1 MKNIPSNW
9 ICRNE
14 RKPDENLLR
23 NKRYSPVLLEILAKR
38 GITTE
43 DGITKFL
50 NTSITNLYEP
60 AGLHGINKAVER
72 IKQSLKKNERIII
85 FGDYDADGII
95 SATIIYKFL
104 KKLGLEADVY
114 IPDRFEEGYDLSTGF
129 LKRVLKECKHDLI
142 IAVDCGTNCTK
153 VHDFVKKNQC
163 PDIIVCDHHNQ
174 SINLSDIPERYIII
188 NPKLENSEYE
198 FKYLSG
204 AAVTFK
210 FVTAILRNLDDK
222 YKKSFEKDYLTNLLD
237 LVAISTIADI
247 MPLVDENRIIVK
259 KGLNILQKTKNPGL
273 KKMID
278 NLFEGKKLLDE
289 YDVGFIIAPRLNAA
303 GRVKKAETGF
313 NLLTK
318 DGDILDE
325 IVSELNIFNDKRQR
339 TQKKIFDEIIKN
351 NDFDSIISEK
361 RIFIG
366 KSENWNEGVLGIVA
380 SDIAKEFN
388 IPAILF
394 REFKG
399 KLKGSG
405 RSTGKFDLY
414 ENLVRLDNLFDSFG
428 GHRLACGIRMDV
440 INYGAFYESLIE
452 IARETLT
459 ISDIEKKNIYDME
472 ISFKEIRK
480 GISKNINMLK
490 PFGYE
495 NPKPVFITGDCE
507 IVDFSYIS
515 GGKHV
520 KLKLKQDEII
530 VDALIFKADERI
542 KTKIIKNKKVNI
554 LYKIEENNWGGL
566 KTTQLIV
573 LDLF

>member
-1 MKNIPSNW
+1 
-9 ICRNE
+9 
-14 RKPDENLLR
+14 
-23 NKRYSPVLLEILAKR
+23 
-38 GITTE
+38 
-43 DGITKFL
+43 
-50 NTSITNLYEP
+50 
-60 AGLHGINKAVER
+60 
-72 IKQSLKKNERIII
+72 
-85 FGDYDADGII
+85 
-95 SATIIYKFL
+95 
-104 KKLGLEADVY
+104 
-114 IPDRFEEGYDLSTGF
+114 
-129 LKRVLKECKHDLI
+129 
-142 IAVDCGTNCTK
+142 
-153 VHDFVKKNQC
+153 
-163 PDIIVCDHHNQ
+163 
-174 SINLSDIPERYIII
+174 
-188 NPKLENSEYE
+188 
-198 FKYLSG
+198 
-204 AAVTFK
+204 
-210 FVTAILRNLDDK
+210 
-222 YKKSFEKDYLTNLLD
+222 
-237 LVAISTIADI
+237 
-247 MPLVDENRIIVK
+247 
-259 KGLNILQKTKNPGL
+259 
-273 KKMID
+273 MID

-440 INYGAFYESLIE
+440 INYGAFYGSLIE